1 LANPSK
7 MKSSR
12 RLVFAVDAEND
23 LEVLL
28 AYSLATWSV
37 GQRDAYAERLL
48 DAARDLQTHPRLGRA
63 RDDLRPG
70 LRVRLTGQHA
80 ICYVADDDTV
90 RIVRI
95 LHSKMDP
102 TRHIRPPQ

>member
-1 LANPSK
+1 MRSF
-7 MKSSR
+7 R
-12 RLVFAVDAEND
+12 RLVFAADAEND

-28 AYSLATWSV
+28 AYSLATW
-37 GQRDAYAERLL
+37 GAEQRDAYGERLL
-48 DAARDLQTHPRLGRA
+48 AAAHELQTLPHWGRA
-63 RDDLRPG
+63 RDDLQPG
-70 LRVRLTGQHA
+70 LRVLLSGQHA
-80 ICYVADDDTV
+80 IYYVADAHVV